1 MMNNYRY
8 QLFDSVKLRE
18 VITLADGQD
27 VAAGTSGVVVELFA
41 DGEAYL
47 VELFGDWV
55 KVDRDGEL
63 IPASADDPEAFTETI
78 GLATLSEQQL
88 ELLKPAQKTVD
99 ARTQLLTVVD
109 DLPESLL
116 TEVVDFAEFLRQKQ
130 RRQEL
135 V

>member
-1 MMNNYRY
+1 MNHRHYE
-8 QLFDSVKLRE
+8 LCDSVKLRQA
-18 VITLADGQD
+18 ITLADGQN
-27 VAAGTSGVVVELFA
+27 VAASTPGVVVEVFA
-41 DGEAYL
+41 GGEAYL

-55 KVDRDGEL
+55 KVDPSGEF
-63 IPASADDPEAFTETI
+63 IPADANDQEAFTETI

-88 ELLKPAQKTVD
+88 ELLKPAQQTVG

-109 DLPESLL
+109 DLPEAML

-135 V
+135 A